1 MKATFDYKTYVI
13 AIWFEFLPFIAQLTI
28 VGWKTITCYLL
39 LFVRNRRKNNKHF
52 IYIHTKQYH
61 NMCLYAICF
70 PTSSI
75 SHKKTKFMW
84 LDSTAIIISKRLF
97 CYFYFFEW
105 FWSRIHVCPVC
116 HGLQNSFMG
125 EDIWKK
131 GKKKRLFF
139 ANVSQ
144 RQTTSL
150 APLHLLIIHF
160 ATKVSVWW
168 KRYISENIFQQAVRP
183 LCSIKG

>member
-1 MKATFDYKTYVI
+1 M
-13 AIWFEFLPFIAQLTI
+13 
-28 VGWKTITCYLL
+28 
-39 LFVRNRRKNNKHF
+39 FVRNLF
-52 IYIHTKQYH
+52 LLLP
-61 NMCLYAICF
+61 LYPI
-70 PTSSI
+70 
-75 SHKKTKFMW
+75 KKTKFMW

-116 HGLQNSFMG
+116 HGLLHSFMG

-131 GKKKRLFF
+131 AKQKRLFF

-160 ATKVSVWW
+160 ATEVSVWW
-168 KRYISENIFQQAVRP
+168 KRYTSENISASCEATMQYKQLTNLLNVQRFWEYFQYYYR
-183 LCSIKG
+183 